1 MVVNDYLYAFIK
13 QIAVNAVKSTH
24 PSDWCY
30 GYVKGIDPLNVSLA
44 EKLEID
50 EDFIEFG
57 SRKIEGLEVGDKLIL
72 LRKAGGQLF
81 LCLDV
86 IRQEGDQYASR

>member
-1 MVVNDYLYAFIK
+1 MFKMLNDDELYTVIK
-13 QIAVNAVKSTH
+13 QIAVNAVKNEKLC
-24 PSDWCY
+24 DWCY
-30 GYVKGIDPLNVSLA
+30 GNVVGVGPLKVSLA

-57 SRKIEGLEVGDKLIL
+57 NRKIENFDVGDKLIL
-72 LRKAGGQLF
+72 LKKTGGQLF

-86 IRQEGDQYASR
+86 IKDGD

>member
-1 MVVNDYLYAFIK
+1 MVVNDDLYAFIK

-30 GYVKGIDPLNVSLA
+30 GYVKEIEPLNVSLA

-57 SRKIEGLEVGDKLIL
+57 SRNIESLEIGDKLIL

-81 LCLDV
+81 LLID
-86 IRQEGDQYASR
+86 IIKNDE

>member
-1 MVVNDYLYAFIK
+1 MFDNDDLYATIK
-13 QIAVNAVKSTH
+13 KIAVDAVKNVH

-30 GYVKGIDPLNVSLA
+30 GYVKAVSPLTVSLSD
-44 EKLEID
+44 KIEID

-57 SRKIEGLEVGDKLIL
+57 SRNIEGIEVSDKLIL
-72 LRKAGGQLF
+72 LQKAGGQLF

-86 IRQEGDQYASR
+86 IKGGD

>member
-1 MVVNDYLYAFIK
+1 MLNDDELYTVIK
-13 QIAVNAVKSTH
+13 QIAVSAVKNEK
-24 PSDWCY
+24 PCDWCY
-30 GYVKGIDPLNVSLA
+30 GSIVNISPLKISLA

-57 SRKIEGLEVGDKLIL
+57 SRKIENFDVGDKLIL
-72 LRKAGGQLF
+72 LKKTGGQLF

-86 IRQEGDQYASR
+86 IKDGD